1 MIDIRDISGNLILEA
16 PLTKGAVA
24 AESLMAHDYMEL
36 SWESTENTALPVGAY
51 ITVGTEKYRL
61 LEPYSPEQKDEL
73 QYSYRPKFQ
82 SRTSAWAKV
91 PLFFYTY
98 SKDGTAIEG
107 REPDWTY
114 TDTALRLMQY
124 MAKAI
129 YEETGELWSVEV
141 ASDLAGVKTLSF
153 ASTDILSGL
162 GQIADAFETEW
173 HADKTT
179 NILRLGRIMLD
190 SGYVPTLEVGVN
202 IKAPSVTKNK
212 EGYYNRFYVFGSTRN
227 ITQDYKGADVNNL
240 VNKRLTLDP
249 AVYPEGC
256 IDRRKSPAEPA
267 MTKILTFDGIY
278 PKSSLVVVEARPR
291 LMYVTKDGTSEKI
304 QIGTDADGNPIYDQY
319 SIWYVQLGIKNAD
332 GSVKPFRLANKETY
346 SKDNPDG
353 VLIPGKA
360 LSIHFNGG
368 LLAER
373 EFEVD
378 YKEKSKTE
386 TNSDGAPFDVKEG
399 DFEILYIKEGD
410 FIIPSMTGAVPMEG
424 DKAVLFNLRMP
435 DEYISGAYKELEGEA
450 EKAIAEYESD
460 RDNYQFSSNHIAF
473 KDDEALQNLRVG
485 QKVIYVNGGYSYETR
500 IINIEKKLDFPW
512 EQTITIGNERIKGD
526 RQTLREDVANANKDI
541 NIIASFNSLTQAT
554 INGYDRAIQNM
565 LDGFS
570 RISRIWQFDPNREN
584 TIFTSFDVYSLG
596 AISAKGMA
604 DGGAGDDGSGE
615 ASYDRYDG
623 DWSDYTPV
631 FDPWVVSGKSGKAL
645 LDRIKALESGGIKPG
660 DIPTLHTL
668 TIKLNGA
675 TVGTFNP
682 SADKTINIADVASA
696 SALSAHVSDATV
708 HVTATERA
716 KWNKVVSDFSAITGA
731 DADTVINK
739 WEEVVAFLDSYTEAD
754 TLAGLLSHKADKATT
769 LAGYGITDAYTKT
782 QTDTKLSQKL
792 DKSVFDTFKSE
803 FDSMFEKEPDGNG
816 GWRIKA
822 KYGLYSVSFIT
833 AKGINGTQEGGD
845 GSGEAGASYDRLDE
859 WADYSAD
866 RAGDVLSAKLGWD
879 LHTRLRN
886 CYAKTEADSRFQPKG
901 DYLTQ
906 HQSLAHLLRVDG
918 ANGTWAGVSALI
930 GKLSDATAVIEDAT
944 LLVTSHV
951 DPSSTSMYYR
961 RPASALWDYVKSKA
975 DALYQPKGNYLTAIT
990 KAQVEAVLTGV
1001 ITTHVH
1007 QRLVSSNATDLDTLK
1022 GTQFQVNY
1030 GGGGNTHAGRPSGT
1044 DAYGV
1049 LSFQSATGW
1058 YTQILRSS
1066 NTNNGLFVRD
1076 FNGSAWTAW
1085 DRILTAGNYP
1095 SVLDGRY
1102 VNATGDTMSGPLT
1115 VPRVNISGTSYSS
1128 AYITSDNARNA
1139 YINIKDR
1146 TLMTWDEAGDSI
1158 RPGTAYSNVFSL
1170 GTSAYRWANV
1180 YATTIN
1186 VTSQALVSNLNADL
1200 LDGKHRTEILRYDG
1214 MPASA
1219 MSLDDRVV
1227 NNGIDIFSW
1236 DYATNSNVSAKPPE
1250 YASSGA
1256 ASVVSFGGAYPF
1268 QICSDYNDTNRLYY
1282 RSYYGSKGWKAW
1294 RRFAFVDSN
1303 VASATKLADDT
1314 AYTAWGRT
1322 FFENGKPKSVSGDMT
1337 GVGSLSASG
1346 EIRTSSQNAFRA
1358 VRGGYGFLVRNDGG
1372 HTFFLF
1378 TDKGNE
1384 LGGWNG
1390 LRPLYINN
1398 ATGRVT
1404 MGNGLSVGEAE
1415 VATLKIGSVT
1425 ISYDSVNEALKISG
1439 GGLYSESFITA
1450 KGISSTSAGSDGGGS
1465 DFGLMKTWPTANPGI
1480 GTMDALGANLGWELY
1495 AKASAN
1501 ASSISSLSSRITAL
1515 EGKNY
1520 LDALTLAQS
1529 GTGNAVTS
1537 VSLSADKK
1545 TLTVVKGTTFLTSH
1559 QSLANYY
1566 TKTETRNN
1574 FARALYSNDVLNGD
1588 MNTMLN
1594 NNTFL
1599 GSINATA
1606 NTPNGNGWYN
1616 VIQVAHRNGAGDG
1629 SDFVGQIALGMTV
1642 NHERMYFRT
1651 HRTRA
1656 WQTVLTTAN
1665 YAGALDSRYVTLGTE
1680 QTITGAKTF
1689 GSDCFK
1695 VIANVSNYVRV
1706 LRSTNTAIPTSDRD
1720 YAWQFYHWAS
1730 AGENRGL
1737 SIWSYDGDNKIFNH
1751 VATFKAVPSNSL
1763 VVNGAIVKSGG
1774 TASQFLMADGSVTG
1788 KASATTVSSL
1798 GWSDRAVDG
1807 LRIPDMNMLAYWN
1820 GAYNSENSN
1829 LAYCYRGRFGDI
1841 VTQSLASLD
1850 SRYVNVSGDTM
1861 TGDLNFS
1868 VAGTGVKVKSKNSVS
1883 NGIWGHAAD
1892 NPATNAIGSTDLSN
1906 LVIGS
1911 HWGVAFTTTC
1921 SNQTYTSKVAVGIDT
1936 RNGNMAAGGYV
1947 KASYFTANTTT
1958 LCTNLNADLLDG
1970 KHLGNTAGCVVQ
1982 WTSFPTFASLV
1993 TQGYLAEAV
2002 QNDNQEYFKALLKW
2016 ICANYTGE
2024 VQLIGKAAPNSQG
2037 MLTIHIYDCSNVQ
2050 GGLPQHSSAVYEA
2063 YAGGVTAFGTMS
2075 YAWQWNNGTWN
2086 GSAVKLLTARTLW
2099 GRPFDGTAS
2108 VKGSIASDY
2117 FSLNDVAGNPYLR
2130 LTKDSFDW
2138 YVQAYDTKIYLGAGI
2153 NRSLSVD
2160 RDGHV
2165 GIGYGTAN
2173 PTCPLDVNGDIRAMG
2188 WLRFGTWGRVGYADG
2203 IGWLQM
2209 AQNVT
2214 NRITAINATE
2224 MTRLEIKSAMTAFS
2238 GQITNSNSAGNS
2250 TTIAYGAIELSHA
2263 TPYIDFHFG
2272 RTAEDFD
2279 VRLINDEAGVLHLV
2293 GGSLKL
2299 GNGYIR
2305 WDSSRGCFAFSHGI
2319 YSESFITAKAV
2330 GSTTADASVSDD
2342 KEIGGAIKV
2351 QSDEPEESELEA
2363 LRLRVAQ
2370 LEQRINALTA

>member
-782 QTDTKLSQKL
+782 QTDTKFSQKL

-803 FDSMFEKEPDGNG
+803 FDSMFVKEPDGNG

-833 AKGINGTQEGGD
+833 AKGINGTQEGDD
-845 GSGEAGASYDRLDE
+845 GSGEGGASYDRLDA

-879 LHTRLRN
+879 LHTRLGN

-906 HQSLAHLLRVDG
+906 HQSLAHLLRIDG

-961 RPASALWDYVKSKA
+961 RPASALWGYVKSKA
-975 DALYQPKGNYLTAIT
+975 DALYQGKGNFVT
-990 KAQVEAVLTGV
+990 
-1001 ITTHVH
+1001 
-1007 QRLVSSNATDLDTLK
+1007 LDTDQTVTGYK
-1022 GTQFQVNY
+1022 TFTSGVCVKHPKTS
-1030 GGGGNTHAGRPSGT
+1030 GGSAKFVDFVLPDDTRSFAIGSMTSAGVPLHAFIGWGDEPWLYANS
-1044 DAYGV
+1044 
-1049 LSFQSATGW
+1049 LSVSATVLKYKG
-1058 YTQILRSS
+1058 YDILHS
-1066 NTNNGLFVRD
+1066 
-1076 FNGSAWTAW
+1076 
-1085 DRILTAGNYP
+1085 GNYA

-1139 YINIKDR
+1139 YINIKGR

-1186 VTSQALVSNLNADL
+1186 VTSQALVSNLNADM

-1236 DYATNSNVSAKPPE
+1236 DYATNSNVSAKPSE

-1268 QICSDYNDTNRLYY
+1268 QILSDYNDTNRLYY

-1322 FFENGKPKSVSGDMT
+1322 FFENGKPKSVSGDMA

-1346 EIRTSSQNAFRA
+1346 EIRTSSPNAFRA
-1358 VRGGYGFLVRNDGG
+1358 VCGGYGFLVRNDGG

-1465 DFGLMKTWPTANPGI
+1465 DFGLMKTWPTADPGI

-1495 AKASAN
+1495 TKASAN
-1501 ASSISSLSSRITAL
+1501 ASSISSLSSRITVL
-1515 EGKNY
+1515 EGKATNF
-1520 LDALTLAQS
+1520 
-1529 GTGNAVTS
+1529 VTT
-1537 VSLSADKK
+1537 D
-1545 TLTVVKGTTFLTSH
+1545 TDQTI
-1559 QSLANYY
+1559 
-1566 TKTETRNN
+1566 R
-1574 FARALYSNDVLNGD
+1574 
-1588 MNTMLN
+1588 
-1594 NNTFL
+1594 
-1599 GSINATA
+1599 
-1606 NTPNGNGWYN
+1606 
-1616 VIQVAHRNGAGDG
+1616 GAKM
-1629 SDFVGQIALGMTV
+1629 FVGGFKIRMLADTSNALGMHWRNVADAKTIASIIYHNTAQNLILNSTGASDV
-1642 NHERMYFRT
+1642 WADGVGKYSLIVGNNK
-1651 HRTRA
+1651 
-1656 WQTVLTTAN
+1656 LTYNTYPILHTGN
-1665 YAGALDSRYVTLGTE
+1665 YTNTLDSRYVTLSAE

-1689 GSDCFK
+1689 GSDCLK
-1695 VIANVSNYVRV
+1695 VEANVSNYVRV

-1774 TASQFLMADGSVTG
+1774 TASQFLMADGSLTTKKIRANIGTLDWTTNANGDVTI
-1788 KASATTVSSL
+1788 ATVSL
-1798 GWSDRAVDG
+1798 
-1807 LRIPDMNMLAYWN
+1807 LAFWN
-1820 GAYNSENSN
+1820 GAFSGTSSN
-1829 LAYCYRGRFGDI
+1829 LAYCNKGAFGDI

-1868 VAGTGVKVKSKNSVS
+1868 VVGTGVRVASKNSAT

-1970 KHLGNTAGCVVQ
+1970 KHLGNTAGYVVQ

-2016 ICANYTGE
+2016 ICAKYTGE
-2024 VQLIGKAAPNSQG
+2024 VQLIGKATPNSQG

-2063 YAGGVTAFGTMS
+2063 YAGSVTAFGTMS

-2099 GRPFDGTAS
+2099 GRPFDGTAN
-2108 VKGSIASDY
+2108 VKGSISSDY

-2130 LTKDSFDW
+2130 LTKDSVNW

-2153 NRSLSVD
+2153 NRSMSVD

-2209 AQNVT
+2209 ASGVT
-2214 NRITAINATE
+2214 NRITAMNATE

-2330 GSTTADASVSDD
+2330 GSTTAEASVSDD

-2351 QSDEPEESELEA
+2351 QSDEPDAPEDSELEA